1 MRLTIS
7 FLLAIAWLAH
17 VNPAAAHAFL
27 EQASPRVGSAVET
40 SPSELRLRFSEAVE
54 PAFSRITL
62 ATKDGA
68 AIVIG
73 EAALDPNDERT
84 LVAAVRGTLAPGVYR
99 VSWRV
104 VSRDTHITTGDF
116 LFAVKS
122 VEH

>member
-7 FLLAIAWLAH
+7 FLLAIAWLAP
-17 VNPAAAHAFL
+17 VNSAAAHAFL

-54 PAFSRITL
+54 PTFSRITL

-73 EAALDPNDERT
+73 KAALDPNDERT
-84 LVAAVRGTLAPGVYR
+84 LVAAVPGTLAPGVYR
-99 VSWRV
+99 VNWRV
-104 VSRDTHITTGDF
+104 VSRDTHTTTGDF
-116 LFAVKS
+116 LFEVKS